1 MNSNYK
7 DLSNAQLMDILKEDI
22 FNAEL
27 IKEGVLR
34 KSESI
39 NHFLNWANKQ
49 NPEITDIYAQIYELP
64 EKGDVLFYPNKN
76 QFDFK
81 SLPENVIII
90 VPENKRRIYKT
101 LDNDDGFYL
110 KLRVEKVKG
119 SLLEYKLIEQNKTF
133 ASFLNS
139 TSYMGSAVALTA
151 SISIAVMFSSHL
163 ENQSKAAINPS
174 GHNQMIQ
181 SHSFNVPFMNSYDE
195 ASSEIKK
202 GNFGVSLEEIT
213 NHDIKLILSLTE
225 DQEDDDYSISLNKQ
239 EVISAIE
246 EIIQP
251 YVKESKKVHKI
262 AESIFEASQ
271 DRKVDYLLFLSIM
284 KVETTTF
291 NQHAVSSTGDISIA
305 QIKPE
310 VWTEEFDRLGKEP
323 LDIKRLKKDA
333 SYAIDRMG
341 EILEIQNGY
350 KKKDPL
356 WYARYHSKT
365 PSKKLK
371 YAQKVQKEYLKI
383 KQTQVKEVEEKI
395 DRILAS
401 LNKIEESEEI
411 SLSRVFVNFGKIEDF
426 KLSLTRLKKIINENK
441 NKKLKQ
447 IVATL

>member
-7 DLSNAQLMDILKEDI
+7 DLSNAQLMDLLKEDI

-27 IKEGVLR
+27 IKEGILR

-39 NHFLNWANKQ
+39 NHFLNWAHRQ
-49 NPEITDIYAQIYELP
+49 NSEITDFYAQIYELP
-64 EKGDVLFYPNKN
+64 EKADVIFFPNKN

-81 SLPENVIII
+81 ALPENVIII
-90 VPENKRRIYKT
+90 IPENKRRIYKT
-101 LDNDDGFYL
+101 LDNDVGFYL

-139 TSYMGSAVALTA
+139 TSYVGSAVALTA
-151 SISIAVMFSSHL
+151 SISIAAMFSSHL
-163 ENQSKAAINPS
+163 ENPSKAAITPIGSLQQIRSNS
-174 GHNQMIQ
+174 LD
-181 SHSFNVPFMNSYDE
+181 VPFINSYED
-195 ASSEIKK
+195 AISEIKK
-202 GNFGVSLEEIT
+202 GSFGILLEEIT

-225 DQEDDDYSISLNKQ
+225 DTDENTILLNKQ

-251 YVKESKKVHKI
+251 YVKESEKVQKI

-271 DRKVDYLLFLSIM
+271 NRKVDYLLFLSIL

-291 NQHAVSSTGDISIA
+291 NQQAVSSTGDISIA

-310 VWTEEFDRLGKEP
+310 VWTQEFDRLGKEP

-333 SYAIDRMG
+333 AYSIDRMG

-383 KQTQVKEVEEKI
+383 KQIQIKEVEEKI
-395 DRILAS
+395 ERILVS
-401 LNKIEESEEI
+401 LYKIEEPEG
-411 SLSRVFVNFGKIEDF
+411 LSMNRVFVNFKKIEDF
-426 KLSLTRLKKIINENK
+426 KLSLTKLKKIINENK